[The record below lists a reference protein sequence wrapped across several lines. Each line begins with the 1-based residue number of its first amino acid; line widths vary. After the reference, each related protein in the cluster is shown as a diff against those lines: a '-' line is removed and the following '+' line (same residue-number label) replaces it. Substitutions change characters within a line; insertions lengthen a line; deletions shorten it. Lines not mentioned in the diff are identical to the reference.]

1 MRLRLRLFFVA
12 IAALALS
19 AAAPQAQ
26 AQALAPASPACTA
39 ATYTATTC
47 TLQDFEAV
55 RDATETLYGDVLLV
69 LSAHER
75 PALRG
80 NQNEWR
86 RTARQHCQQAAPAG
100 PDLHAPA
107 ASAHHACM
115 IEQHALR
122 RQALRHWLMH
132 GYSVE

>member
-1 MRLRLRLFFVA
+1 MRLRPPLFFVA

-39 ATYTATTC
+39 ATC

>member
-1 MRLRLRLFFVA
+1 MRLHPLPFLSA

-26 AQALAPASPACTA
+26 AQALAPATPAC
-39 ATYTATTC
+39 TATTC

-75 PALRG
+75 PTLRG

>member
-1 MRLRLRLFFVA
+1 MRLRPPLFFVA

-19 AAAPQAQ
+19 AAAPLTH

-39 ATYTATTC
+39 ATC

-86 RTARQHCQQAAPAG
+86 RTARQHCQQAAPTG
-100 PDLHAPA
+100 SDLHALA